1 MRGSSH
7 SSPNIGE
14 GASAGAGALGFLS
27 NLHMVGGAVGVNEC
41 KSGDDSWYCNLSKG
55 YSAFMMIL
63 SIIGILVAIYFVGR
77 YFLIPMFFPQKGGSK
92 SHIGGKRRR

>member
-7 SSPNIGE
+7 SSPNVGE
-14 GASAGAGALGFLS
+14 GAGAGAGALGLLS

-55 YSAFMMIL
+55 YGAFMMIL

-77 YFLIPMFFPQKGGSK
+77 YFLIPMFFPQKGGK
-92 SHIGGKRRR
+92 SYIGGKRRH